1 MMSQA
6 WLLDWNDVSLD
17 EKLARGAFGE
27 VWKAKYRKIDVAVK
41 KMFDTKDAATFDDD
55 DEIHFLQRVRG
66 VRAWCSSAKREN
78 FNHITFSCFNNVIQI
93 IEKSLVSLTHIQEDH
108 LNINARMRTD
118 CDKNSTPTLEHRY
131 GIHVLS
137 CSWVPVECQTR
148 ICFLFGVHGVGW
160 HGRVD

>member
-66 VRAWCSSAKREN
+66 VRAWCSSAARE
-78 FNHITFSCFNNVIQI
+78 FQS
-93 IEKSLVSLTHIQEDH
+93 
-108 LNINARMRTD
+108 
-118 CDKNSTPTLEHRY
+118 Y
-131 GIHVLS
+131 HVFMF
-137 CSWVPVECQTR
+137 Q
-148 ICFLFGVHGVGW
+148 
-160 HGRVD
+160 

>member
-1 MMSQA
+1 MSQA

-66 VRAWCSSAKREN
+66 VRAWCSSAKRET

-93 IEKSLVSLTHIQEDH
+93 IEKSLVSLTHITRRSLEYQRS
-108 LNINARMRTD
+108 NANVIMT
-118 CDKNSTPTLEHRY
+118 KTLTPTLEHRY

-148 ICFLFGVHGVGW
+148 ICFLFWSTWSWVAW
-160 HGRVD
+160 TS